1 MFFGT
6 VLNYSVGKE
15 TSVKF
20 KCQVQVSSSS
30 AKFKCQVQEQREK
43 SQEPRHR
50 FRVTTYCVLPTFG
63 RFDCAQHDISDQVIG
78 LLPTANC
85 YCLLQT
91 DF

>member
-43 SQEPRHR
+43 SQDFGVMGYE
-50 FRVTTYCVLPTFG
+50 FGVTK
-63 RFDCAQHDISDQVIG
+63 
-78 LLPTANC
+78 LLG
-85 YCLLQT
+85 Y
-91 DF
+91 